1 VSELETLT
9 RRIFELIDTMDTKG
23 MSAMIAD
30 DAQGIDEISRG
41 WMRGREA
48 LEGYFGQLEQMVDE
62 VSSKVRNVHET
73 EWGDA
78 GLVTCVVDQTYEMDG
93 AEQSITAPT
102 SIVFRREGG
111 EWKIAMFHS
120 VPLPD
125 EGDSLPDDLD

>member
-1 VSELETLT
+1 MSELEPVT
-9 RRIFELIDTMDTKG
+9 RRLFELLDAMDTRG
-23 MSAMIAD
+23 MAAMIAD

-78 GLVTCVVDQTYEMDG
+78 GVVTCVVDQTYEMDG

-111 EWKIAMFHS
+111 EWKIAVFHS
-120 VPLPD
+120 VPLPG